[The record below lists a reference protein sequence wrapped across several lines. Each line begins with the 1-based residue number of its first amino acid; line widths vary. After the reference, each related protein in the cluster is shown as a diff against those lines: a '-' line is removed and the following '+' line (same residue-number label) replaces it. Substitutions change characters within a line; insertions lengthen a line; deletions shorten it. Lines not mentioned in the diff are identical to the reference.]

1 MTGNI
6 NPQEEGD
13 SQLTGDLPLVQQEE
27 LIMPDREEEL
37 ADDILLDVVCFT
49 CPYLFR
55 CGPRAEHNP
64 IDCVWLRDWLNENVE
79 KFEEEFEY
87 ED

>member
-1 MTGNI
+1 M
-6 NPQEEGD
+6 
-13 SQLTGDLPLVQQEE
+13 VQQEE
-27 LIMPDREEEL
+27 LSLTKPDEEEE
-37 ADDILLDVVCFT
+37 DILLDVICFT

-55 CGPRAEHNP
+55 CGPLAEHNP

-79 KFEEEFEY
+79 KYENEFEY

>member
-1 MTGNI
+1 MT
-6 NPQEEGD
+6 D
-13 SQLTGDLPLVQQEE
+13 
-27 LIMPDREEEL
+27 PDEEE
-37 ADDILLDVVCFT
+37 DILLDVICFT

-79 KFEEEFEY
+79 KYEKEFEY

>member
-1 MTGNI
+1 MVSYSLVKESEENGD
-6 NPQEEGD
+6 QEE
-13 SQLTGDLPLVQQEE
+13 
-27 LIMPDREEEL
+27 
-37 ADDILLDVVCFT
+37 DILLDVVCFT

-79 KFEEEFEY
+79 KYEKEFEY
-87 ED
+87 VED